1 VELDGLNGARGF
13 PIERELGGSFRDLDR
28 DREGDREGERG
39 RDRLVM

>member
-28 DREGDREGERG
+28 DREGERG